1 MSVVLDGVRPEPVA
15 DADGITSAPGP
26 KKVSDPEKKLGEK
39 TTATNDDDAIEV
51 ASMHDSII
59 EDAAKP
65 YVPADDEVVI
75 DPRLIDYPIPLV
87 AKTVDLH
94 NDFDEPILTFRF
106 WVLTTFWVV
115 VGCAISTL
123 YYFKPYYQDLGSFT
137 VQLLSWGMGDAMAR
151 YLPTRRFR
159 IFGWSFT
166 MNPGPWNAKEH
177 ALIVVA
183 YWGSVSQE
191 GAM

>member
-1 MSVVLDGVRPEPVA
+1 MDDSIAATFV
-15 DADGITSAPGP
+15 SAPGP
-26 KKVSDPEKKLGEK
+26 KAATDPEKEPVIDEK
-39 TTATNDDDAIEV
+39 KAPIVDADAIDA
-51 ASMHDSII
+51 ASIAANEII
-59 EDAAKP
+59 EDAAKA
-65 YVPADDEVVI
+65 YVPSEDDVVI
-75 DPRLIDYPIPLV
+75 DPRLVDYPIPLV

-137 VQLLSWGMGDAMAR
+137 VQLLSWGMGNAMAR
-151 YLPTRRFR
+151 YLPTRKWSV
-159 IFGWSFT
+159 FGWQFT

-177 ALIVVA
+177 ASIVVA
-183 YWGSVSQE
+183 YWGSVSVFSDVE
-191 GAM
+191 G